1 MRNKN
6 FDPDIAL
13 SQAMELFW
21 SKGYEASSME
31 DLLQVTNLSRSSF
44 YNTFGNKREMYE
56 SVLAH
61 FSKLSFTASQI
72 LFTGKSMQAALIDFF
87 RLTFFSPSLTLE
99 NGCLFVNTILEQKG
113 NDERLA
119 GVASNTLKLIEHQF
133 QLFFDQAMTKNELS
147 NQISSTELAAYFMTV
162 IKGLR
167 VAARE
172 GKTKTELERTFQI
185 AIQVLQPF
193 NNRHQHEQFI

>member
-31 DLLQVTNLSRSSF
+31 DLLQVTKLSRSSF
-44 YNTFGNKREMYE
+44 YSTFTNKRAMYE
-56 SVLAH
+56 SVLTH
-61 FSKLSFTASQI
+61 FSKLSLASSQI
-72 LFTGKSMQAALIDFF
+72 LFSGKSMKDALTDFF
-87 RLTFFSPSLTLE
+87 RLTFLTPTLRLE
-99 NGCLFVNTILEQKG
+99 NGCLLVNTILEQKG

-119 GVASNTLKLIEHQF
+119 SIASDTLKRIEQQF
-133 QLFFDQAMTKNELS
+133 ELFFDQAITKNELS
-147 NQISSTELAAYFMTV
+147 NQTPSTELAAYFMTV

-172 GKTKTELERTFQI
+172 GKTKSELEKSFQI
-185 AIQVLQPF
+185 TLQIL
-193 NNRHQHEQFI
+193 QA